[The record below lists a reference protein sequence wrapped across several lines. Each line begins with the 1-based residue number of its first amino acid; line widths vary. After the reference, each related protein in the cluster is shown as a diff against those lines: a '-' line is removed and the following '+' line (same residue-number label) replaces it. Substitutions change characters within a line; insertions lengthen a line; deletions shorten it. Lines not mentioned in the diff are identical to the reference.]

1 ASPAAARAA
10 SQHGEAVVS
19 RNTVRNKVRISELT
33 EELAVGAALRLRC
46 DSDDIRSVV
55 EAVVAYLVEEYP
67 AQDLYIPASMQSSA
81 YPVEAIR
88 KGMQEQESVRSL
100 CRRFR
105 IDRRTLYRLLDE
117 PCSNG

>member
-1 ASPAAARAA
+1 M
-10 SQHGEAVVS
+10 VS

-81 YPVEAIR
+81 YPVDEIR
-88 KGMQEQESVRSL
+88 KGMREQESVRSL
-100 CRRFR
+100 CKRFR

-117 PCSNG
+117 PSANE